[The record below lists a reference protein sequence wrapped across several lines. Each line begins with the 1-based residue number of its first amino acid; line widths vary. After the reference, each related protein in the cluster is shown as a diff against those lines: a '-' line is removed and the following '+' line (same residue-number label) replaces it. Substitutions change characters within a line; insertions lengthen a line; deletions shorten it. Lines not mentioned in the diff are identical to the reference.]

1 MMSPAARIRRG
12 FTRLGV
18 ALAVPCLVIGIAI
31 SGIDAHTKAISGTNA
46 HTEAIDTKKPWTL
59 NWAAPPPGLNS
70 ISNEELLRAL
80 KAPPTP
86 PGFELDRSAGL
97 TQPSYASVF
106 VDSFWPKAAFTSI
119 LAAVLFAIPW
129 GLGWIVSG
137 FAREDGAA

>member
-1 MMSPAARIRRG
+1 MPLSARIRRG

-31 SGIDAHTKAISGTNA
+31 SGINA

-59 NWAAPPPGLNS
+59 NWAAPPGLNS
-70 ISNEELLRAL
+70 ISDEELLRAL
-80 KAPPTP
+80 KAPPIP